1 MVHTLVIPNELEQKL
16 IAAHGDAATH
26 AKWLAIG
33 VDTVEDM
40 LERIKDRLNEKNPKL
55 ELIKIRTEDKTIIKE
70 HINNSGRVSMFAGYF
85 ENAVGNLDALFFYVD
100 PDAGNANDFLA
111 SKIPPVVLGI
121 YKKYANVKKD
131 LHINNTPIYV
141 VSVCT
146 SNRVNNDSVKQQIIC
161 AETMGVNY
169 VDVFNNRLYDII
181 NTGAEDNITRIKSL
195 QELDS
200 LVSQGGTNDSFQV
213 DEVNRILTIVCINM
227 LHRTNDTAYI
237 YRWFL
242 KVIPAFYLAVQE
254 GYTIDLTNIRM
265 ITSGDIPLIREYIEK
280 YPKII

>member
-16 IAAHGDAATH
+16 IAAHGDGATH

-70 HINNSGRVSMFAGYF
+70 HINN
-85 ENAVGNLDALFFYVD
+85 
-100 PDAGNANDFLA
+100 
-111 SKIPPVVLGI
+111 
-121 YKKYANVKKD
+121 
-131 LHINNTPIYV
+131 TPIYV

-169 VDVFNNRLYDII
+169 VDVFNNQLYDII

-200 LVSQGGTNDSFQV
+200 LVFQGEQ
-213 DEVNRILTIVCINM
+213 IL
-227 LHRTNDTAYI
+227 YI
-237 YRWFL
+237 
-242 KVIPAFYLAVQE
+242 
-254 GYTIDLTNIRM
+254 
-265 ITSGDIPLIREYIEK
+265 
-280 YPKII
+280 